1 MSLTKRFAQLRFET
15 PSSSRRKSLPSM
27 SKELSKNWK
36 ELNLTPIIEELN
48 ELKLQSSEKKVKDDF
63 ELDQRAVHKVDE
75 KDLASKKL
83 LFLDDFEEVNEA
95 NGSFSKFAKI
105 KASYAQALGKFGFLS

>member
-1 MSLTKRFAQLRFET
+1 MSLTKKFAQLTFVT

-36 ELNLTPIIEELN
+36 ELRLTPIIEELN

-63 ELDQRAVHKVDE
+63 DIEQLAAHKVDE
-75 KDLASKKL
+75 KDFTSKKL
-83 LFLDDFEEVNEA
+83 LFLDDFEEVNEQY
-95 NGSFSKFAKI
+95 GSNSKFARI
-105 KASYAQALGKFGFLS
+105 KASYAQALGKYG